1 MTRMPQR
8 QRTPHRQTGEPISI
22 RLSVATDRL
31 VAAEAKRT
39 RRSKSAVVSAFT
51 EETARIRRFPGIGFR
66 GDDAARRAWVIGS
79 GLDVWELIQMLE
91 DFGSAERL
99 LAESHVTERHVRLA
113 LAYRDAYLEE
123 IADAVAENR
132 RSAEELKALYPFI
145 GIADE
150 RP

>member
-1 MTRMPQR
+1 MPRR
-8 QRTPHRQTGEPISI
+8 QRAPHRQTGEPISI
-22 RLSVATDRL
+22 RLSTATDQL

-79 GLDVWELIQMLE
+79 GLDVWELIHMLE
-91 DFGSAERL
+91 DFGSVERL

-113 LAYRDAYLEE
+113 LAYRDAYPEE
-123 IADAVAENR
+123 IADAIAENR
-132 RSAEELKALYPFI
+132 RPAEELKALYPFI
-145 GIADE
+145 GIAGK

>member
-1 MTRMPQR
+1 MPRR
-8 QRTPHRQTGEPISI
+8 QRTPHRKTGEPISI
-22 RLSVATDRL
+22 RLSTATDRL

-79 GLDVWELIQMLE
+79 GLDVWELIHMLV
-91 DFGSAERL
+91 DFGSVERL
-99 LAESHVTERHVRLA
+99 LAESHITERHIRLA
-113 LAYRDAYLEE
+113 LAYRDAYPEE

-132 RSAEELKALYPFI
+132 SPAEELKALYPFI
-145 GIADE
+145 GIAGE